1 MNQYPYPSDPGQ
13 DPGQPQSGQPTVQ
26 PPAWNAAPSA
36 WNPPAEQAPLQVP
49 PAGFQPVGYVPAPA
63 FVLQPPRDPRLTGAG
78 KLFNRLCLVVLLQT
92 AAAFVI
98 EIPLTVVSMLSGVN
112 YMTDGMAYQLFSAA
126 MVPLS
131 TALPFF
137 VYLKIGNKDV
147 GEYLRFE
154 KVGFPVA
161 LLCVLAGLGV
171 CLLGNLPASWVQE
184 FFGGF
189 GYEPASMGTGESSLL
204 LLAVELF
211 STAVVVP
218 VMEEFAFRG
227 VLVSALRHYGAAFA
241 VVASALVFSLVHMD
255 FSNVLFAFV
264 AGLVFGFLYVRTG
277 NLWVT
282 ISIHALNNA
291 IAVISSYEDLL
302 FGSFAETADVLL
314 LVVPIAVGMAALLVL
329 CIWKHRQIFSP
340 LPSFQTGVRPLSAG
354 EGASA
359 VARAPLFWVIVAMMA
374 AYTTTLFF

>member
-13 DPGQPQSGQPTVQ
+13 IPGQPQPGRPTVQ
-26 PPAWNAAPSA
+26 PPAGNPPSA
-36 WNPPAEQAPLQVP
+36 QVPQQVP
-49 PAGFQPVGYVPAPA
+49 PVGFQPVGYVPMPA
-63 FVLQPPRDPRLTGAG
+63 FVLRPPRDPRLTEAG

-98 EIPLTVVSMLSGVN
+98 EIPLTVISMLSGVN
-112 YMTDGMAYQLFSAA
+112 YMTDDMAYLLFSAA

-154 KVGFPVA
+154 KTGSPLAF
-161 LLCVLAGLGV
+161 LCVLAGLSV

-189 GYEPASMGTGESSLL
+189 GYEPVSTGIGNSSLP
-204 LLAVELF
+204 LLAAELF
-211 STAVVVP
+211 GTAIVVP

-227 VLVSALRHYGAAFA
+227 VLVSALRRYGAAFA
-241 VVASALVFSLVHMD
+241 VVVSALVFSLVHMD
-255 FSNVLFAFV
+255 FSNVIFAFI

-277 NLWVT
+277 NLWIT

-302 FGSFAETADVLL
+302 FGSFAEMADILL
-314 LVVPIAVGMAALLVL
+314 LAIPIAVGMIALLVL
-329 CIWKHRQIFSP
+329 CLWKRRELFSP
-340 LPSFQTGVRPLSAG
+340 VPTFQTGVRPLSAG
-354 EGASA
+354 EAAS
-359 VARAPLFWVIVAMMA
+359 VVVRAPLFWVIVAMMV